1 MIGLRHVAEEP
12 LLQKLEQMLFLYF
25 PPLFLLIL
33 ELAQHLHERRTRVV
47 SQAILQWARYRHNSH
62 DVHLTL

>member
-1 MIGLRHVAEEP
+1 MIGLVAEEP

-47 SQAILQWARYRHNSH
+47 SQAILQWARG
-62 DVHLTL
+62 VPTLQGSW